1 MLYNLPQMH
10 LKKFQEKQF
19 KKLLKQLGT
28 LLVIKLAIKL
38 QKSQKTSPHNS
49 DAVDSEVEIPK
60 ESYTPPKKRQQIID
74 DLR

>member
-38 QKSQKTSPHNS
+38 QKSQKLHH
-49 DAVDSEVEIPK
+49 
-60 ESYTPPKKRQQIID
+60 IIQMQ
-74 DLR
+74 LTVK